1 MGTTTQEL
9 HYPRRRCDMGGGM
22 GGGDPS
28 SAAHTVNGS
37 SLRIF
42 RQASVATAA
51 AAVVA
56 AAVVAAAMVE
66 VATVV
71 SVSVVVA

>member
-1 MGTTTQEL
+1 
-9 HYPRRRCDMGGGM
+9 M

-37 SLRIF
+37 SLQIF
-42 RQASVATAA
+42 RQALVATAA

-56 AAVVAAAMVE
+56 AAVVAAAVVE
-66 VATVV
+66 VAAVV
-71 SVSVVVA
+71 SVSVAVA

>member
-1 MGTTTQEL
+1 
-9 HYPRRRCDMGGGM
+9 M

-37 SLRIF
+37 SLQIS
-42 RQASVATAA
+42 RQALVATAA

-56 AAVVAAAMVE
+56 AAVVAAAVVE
-66 VATVV
+66 VAAVV
-71 SVSVVVA
+71 SVSVAVA

>member
-1 MGTTTQEL
+1 
-9 HYPRRRCDMGGGM
+9 M

-37 SLRIF
+37 SLRIS
-42 RQASVATAA
+42 RQALVATAADTVVA

-56 AAVVAAAMVE
+56 AAVVAAAVVE
-66 VATVV
+66 VAAVV
-71 SVSVVVA
+71 SVSVAVA